1 MSLTAGFLDTSGK
14 IFLSISTFVVVVG
27 LGSCAVFIGWLKR
40 KQNPESDNLEF
51 FLTARSTQPA
61 LRVAWSFVAG
71 GLGAWILT
79 SPSSIAEDAGI
90 LGVVAYSVFAGLPI
104 FLIAMVG
111 ARIQKAL
118 PKVLSFS
125 DYIYH
130 RFGIAPQFYV
140 TLIVLL
146 NLGVAMAA
154 EYTAISAIF
163 EACLG
168 QDTYPIAIGL
178 SIVTSAYTACGG
190 LLVSILTDQY
200 QAIFGSILLSII
212 TMALATSFRPTL
224 GPLPENLAPSSKG
237 YHMLFIMPVTLTCS
251 TVFSEA
257 P

>member
-79 SPSSIAEDAGI
+79 SPPSIAEDAGI

-146 NLGVAMAA
+146 NLGVAMTA

-190 LLVSILTDQY
+190 LLQLRFVLHSDLFLKTLPLLPK
-200 QAIFGSILLSII
+200 AIICFLSCQSPLLARLFSAKRHGNVFGLLS
-212 TMALATSFRPTL
+212 
-224 GPLPENLAPSSKG
+224 LPKP
-237 YHMLFIMPVTLTCS
+237 
-251 TVFSEA
+251 
-257 P
+257 